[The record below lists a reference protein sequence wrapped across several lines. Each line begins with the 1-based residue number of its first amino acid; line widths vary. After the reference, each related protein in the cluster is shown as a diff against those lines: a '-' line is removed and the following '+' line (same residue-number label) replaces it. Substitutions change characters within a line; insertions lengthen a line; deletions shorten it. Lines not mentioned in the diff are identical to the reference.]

1 MKSSSV
7 QKSNRVRSASWKLQE
22 PGWTDE
28 VRSRLERL
36 IKQGAGR
43 GLPVVFD
50 FDNTIVCGDIGEATL
65 AVLARSGRLPF
76 EKFPASFFPP
86 FRQASGALVTAQTS
100 SDLAEYYEAFLAPTA
115 HGTKDPTPLA
125 NGYAL
130 AAEVLEGLNPYQVV
144 AATREAYESG
154 RPGEVRMIEVTPGKT
169 RYPAPYFY
177 PEMVELLAKFLSH
190 EFDVWIVSASNVWS
204 VRWMLLHALPP
215 LLRAHG
221 VRRSIRPDHVVGI
234 STLLSDADHRLY
246 KDDLLVRELPA
257 YARLE
262 KLALERFRLTS
273 RLQFPVPTYSGKI
286 ACILD
291 QIGRQPYL
299 GVGDSPG
306 DLPMMKFSENRLWIA
321 RLEKPAYQ
329 RAAAHAL
336 IETGPSRWICQ
347 PALNKGH
354 PGFVSAPRQIPSLLG
369 SVPGTVA
376 ESLRIW
382 RGRLGAI

>member
-1 MKSSSV
+1 MKSSPAKTRHRV
-7 QKSNRVRSASWKLQE
+7 QPASWKLQE
-22 PGWTDE
+22 PGWTDG

-65 AVLARSGRLPF
+65 AVLARSGRLPI
-76 EKFPASFFPP
+76 EKFPASFFPS
-86 FRQASGALVTAQTS
+86 FRPTSGALVTAQTS
-100 SDLAEYYEAFLAPTA
+100 SDVAEYYEAFLAPTA

-130 AAEVLEGLNPYQVV
+130 AVEVLEGLNPYQVV
-144 AATREAYESG
+144 AATREAFESS
-154 RPGEVRMIEVTPGKT
+154 RPGEVRWIEVTPGKT
-169 RYPAPYFY
+169 AYPAPFFY
-177 PEMVELLAKFLSH
+177 PEMVELLAKFLAH
-190 EFDVWIVSASNVWS
+190 EFDVWVVSASNVWS

-215 LLRAHG
+215 LLRAHD

-234 STLLSDADHRLY
+234 STLLSDADQRLY
-246 KDDLLVRELPA
+246 KDTLLVRELPP

-262 KLALERFRLTS
+262 RLALERFKLTS

-291 QIGRQPYL
+291 KIGRPPYL

-321 RLEKPAYQ
+321 RLEKPVYQ
-329 RAAAHAL
+329 AAAAMAL
-336 IETGPSRWICQ
+336 TETGPSRWICQ
-347 PALNKGH
+347 PALTKAH
-354 PGFVSAPRQIPSLLG
+354 PGFVSAHGQIPLRLG
-369 SVPGTVA
+369 SVPSTVA
-376 ESLRIW
+376 ESLRVW

>member
-1 MKSSSV
+1 
-7 QKSNRVRSASWKLQE
+7 
-22 PGWTDE
+22 
-28 VRSRLERL
+28 
-36 IKQGAGR
+36 
-43 GLPVVFD
+43 
-50 FDNTIVCGDIGEATL
+50 
-65 AVLARSGRLPF
+65 
-76 EKFPASFFPP
+76 
-86 FRQASGALVTAQTS
+86 
-100 SDLAEYYEAFLAPTA
+100 
-115 HGTKDPTPLA
+115 
-125 NGYAL
+125 
-130 AAEVLEGLNPYQVV
+130 
-144 AATREAYESG
+144 
-154 RPGEVRMIEVTPGKT
+154 
-169 RYPAPYFY
+169 
-177 PEMVELLAKFLSH
+177 MVELLAKFLSH

-221 VRRSIRPDHVVGI
+221 ARRSIRPDHVVGI
-234 STLLSDADHRLY
+234 STLLSDADNRLY
-246 KDDLLVRELPA
+246 KDALLVRELPP

-262 KLALERFRLTS
+262 KLALERFKLTS

-291 QIGRQPYL
+291 QIGRPPYL

-329 RAAAHAL
+329 RVAAHAL
-336 IETGPSRWICQ
+336 TETGPSRWICQ

-354 PGFVSAPRQIPSLLG
+354 PGFVSDQRQIPSLLG

-382 RGRLGAI
+382 RGRF